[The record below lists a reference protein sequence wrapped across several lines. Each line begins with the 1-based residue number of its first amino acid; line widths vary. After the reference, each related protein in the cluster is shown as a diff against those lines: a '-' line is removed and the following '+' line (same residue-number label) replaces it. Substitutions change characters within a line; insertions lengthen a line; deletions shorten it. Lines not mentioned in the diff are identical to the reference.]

1 MLPPPSRTSTWAAD
15 AAAHSFDLD
24 VPEPQL
30 GDADGDGDGGGGG
43 DGDGGEAGHAEGGG
57 KGAAGY
63 GLVRGSKARRERREV
78 KAAAKSWAA
87 EHAAEATTVRGACWR
102 SRACA

>member
-1 MLPPPSRTSTWAAD
+1 MLPPPPRTSTWAAD

-30 GDADGDGDGGGGG
+30 GDADGGGDGGDGG
-43 DGDGGEAGHAEGGG
+43 DGDEGEAGHAEGGG

-63 GLVRGSKARRERREV
+63 GLVRGSKARRERREA

-87 EHAAEATTVRGACWR
+87 EHAAEATTVRA
-102 SRACA
+102 A